1 MRLRAFRLGRL
12 LRAAQAVAL
21 LLLCACSGGSG
32 GERQSA
38 SADPLLLDLVQ
49 LYTQARS
56 ITVDAAYEQGAE
68 PYSSQ
73 DEYARPCWRILRDNL
88 QALAGPEVDVYA
100 PESLLSMTRL
110 PVQAR
115 DTWTTQEIVELA
127 RGLWSLQE
135 DPEDQ
140 EIHVL
145 FLNGFFEDADGINDR
160 MLGVSYAGTNLVAIF
175 KDVVRSSSGSTA
187 VRLFVEQATLVHET
201 GHLLGLVNN
210 GIPAAGSHEDAEHP
224 SHCMNGSCVM
234 YWLNEGAYDL
244 ADFIARVETTRS
256 LVLYCDECL
265 ADVSNYRQGLSADT
279 ASSVDGLMPFWQVAS
294 GEGLSAAPGPFGL
307 PAAYEKASGQEG
319 GSGASA
325 DPPGRPSR
333 RRSGSDRPLVEKSA
347 VRPDHSRN
355 DGHAAVRHG
364 GRHPMG
370 HGDKG
375 RPGRFTDRR
384 RSSMTRDH
392 RHHPGGPGVFFGR
405 SRYGWRGWGVGIY
418 TDIWSP
424 WTPEEIRDMVRADYA
439 RMALRGLPCCD
450 GVCWSC
456 PPCEGAGPPA
466 DKTGAAPYGP
476 GYGLGCGD
484 PNALASL
491 APGEVVVD
499 LGSGSGLDCF
509 IAARKVGEGGR
520 VIGVDMTPEMV
531 ECARKNARAG
541 GYGNVEFRLG
551 DIEHLP
557 LADSSADVVI
567 SNCVI
572 NLCHDKAKV
581 FREAFRVLKPGG
593 RIAVSDMVLLEEP
606 PEEVVRSRDAWVA
619 CMAGAMSR
627 DAYIEVMEKAG
638 FEDVEVERE
647 VSFIATMPGE
657 DGEDVPVQAASV
669 TILARKPS

>member
-1 MRLRAFRLGRL
+1 
-12 LRAAQAVAL
+12 
-21 LLLCACSGGSG
+21 
-32 GERQSA
+32 
-38 SADPLLLDLVQ
+38 
-49 LYTQARS
+49 
-56 ITVDAAYEQGAE
+56 
-68 PYSSQ
+68 
-73 DEYARPCWRILRDNL
+73 
-88 QALAGPEVDVYA
+88 
-100 PESLLSMTRL
+100 
-110 PVQAR
+110 
-115 DTWTTQEIVELA
+115 
-127 RGLWSLQE
+127 
-135 DPEDQ
+135 
-140 EIHVL
+140 
-145 FLNGFFEDADGINDR
+145 
-160 MLGVSYAGTNLVAIF
+160 
-175 KDVVRSSSGSTA
+175 
-187 VRLFVEQATLVHET
+187 
-201 GHLLGLVNN
+201 
-210 GIPAAGSHEDAEHP
+210 
-224 SHCMNGSCVM
+224 
-234 YWLNEGAYDL
+234 
-244 ADFIARVETTRS
+244 
-256 LVLYCDECL
+256 
-265 ADVSNYRQGLSADT
+265 
-279 ASSVDGLMPFWQVAS
+279 
-294 GEGLSAAPGPFGL
+294 
-307 PAAYEKASGQEG
+307 
-319 GSGASA
+319 
-325 DPPGRPSR
+325 
-333 RRSGSDRPLVEKSA
+333 
-347 VRPDHSRN
+347 
-355 DGHAAVRHG
+355 
-364 GRHPMG
+364 
-370 HGDKG
+370 
-375 RPGRFTDRR
+375 
-384 RSSMTRDH
+384 
-392 RHHPGGPGVFFGR
+392 
-405 SRYGWRGWGVGIY
+405 
-418 TDIWSP
+418 
-424 WTPEEIRDMVRADYA
+424 MVRADYA